1 MSKRTKGKKIR
12 HAKAFGQN
20 RRVPGW
26 VIIKTMRN
34 VVSHPKRR
42 HWRRSSIE

>member
-1 MSKRTKGKKIR
+1 LSKRTKGKKIR

-34 VVSHPKRR
+34 VVSHHKRR
-42 HWRRSSIE
+42 NWRRSSIE